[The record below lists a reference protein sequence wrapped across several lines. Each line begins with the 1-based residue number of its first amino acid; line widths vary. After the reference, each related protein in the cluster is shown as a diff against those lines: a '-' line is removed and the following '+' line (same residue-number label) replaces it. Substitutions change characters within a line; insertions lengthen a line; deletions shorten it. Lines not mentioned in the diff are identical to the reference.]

1 VFHVIK
7 ISGLPEAISE
17 KRDDA
22 QGGHLQLNV
31 TLTQEALDNIDD
43 IVRLGA
49 RLDLG
54 SGTFKKK
61 IGTKGNMSEYADKKL
76 I

>member
-1 VFHVIK
+1 VFHVIT
-7 ISGLPEAISE
+7 ISVQPEAISK

-22 QGGHLQLNV
+22 QGGHLQLDV
-31 TLTQEALDNIDD
+31 TLTQEALDYIDN

-54 SGTFKKK
+54 SGAFKKK
-61 IGTKGNMSEYADKKL
+61 IGTKVNTQTRN
-76 I
+76 